1 MIENTMAKCKFFQT
15 LYMTIIW
22 LWSFV
27 HTSLYIF
34 WLSCLDFLS
43 NFLEQNFLFLF
54 LTTSITI
61 NKVNLTRKRKMSQSY
76 QLHESI
82 ASLIYSLLLI
92 IKFACLSSFRIFL
105 HELCIQSNLSENTQ
119 FQNAPEIFWCIASW
133 ICTLNNQ

>member
-1 MIENTMAKCKFFQT
+1 MIENTMAKCKFFQM
-15 LYMTIIW
+15 LYMMILW

-27 HTSLYIF
+27 HTFLYIF
-34 WLSCLDFLS
+34 WLSCLDF
-43 NFLEQNFLFLF
+43 FLELSWTKLFIFVSNWLRSQ
-54 LTTSITI
+54 LI
-61 NKVNLTRKRKMSQSY
+61 VNLTRKTKMSQSY
-76 QLHESI
+76 QLHESV